1 MNNRDS
7 KKEFKE
13 FYSPSSKDISIVRVP
28 SFHFLMIDGSGDP
41 NTSKEYADAVA
52 ALYSIA
58 YTLKFMVKKTG
69 INFSVLPL
77 EGLWWVPKMEE
88 FSIERKEKWL
98 WRMMIM
104 QPDSITDKHFKEAVA
119 AVQKKKELPAIDN
132 VSFSAFEEGLA
143 VQILYHGPYSGEAST
158 IARLHEAIRES
169 GHTLTGKH
177 HEIYLNDPR
186 RTAPE
191 KLRTIIRQPM
201 K

>member
-13 FYSPSSKDISIVRVP
+13 FYSSSSKDISIVRVP
-28 SFHFLMIDGSGDP
+28 SFNFLMIDGSGDP

-119 AVQKKKELPAIDN
+119 AVQKKKELPAIEN
-132 VSFSAFEEGLA
+132 VAFSAFEEGLA
-143 VQILYHGPYSGEAST
+143 VQILYHGPYSGEATT